1 MEGIDLIVLLLFGIP
16 FSVSGKFTVT
26 GPSQPVIAIVGE
38 DALLDCQLVPERFV
52 SNMVLRW
59 FKSDFGLPVHAYRNG
74 QDDTVAQHKD
84 YRGRT
89 ELFKDEVTK
98 GNVSL
103 RIKNTRVFDEGKYL
117 CTVDDKTDIEETEI
131 ELKVGALGREHWIQI
146 DGYHKNGIQLVC
158 ESNGWFPKPQILW
171 THGDG
176 QNLKAQSEMNYQ
188 QDSKGLINVQ
198 SFVAV
203 TRDATNR
210 FQCLIQNKLLKKEQ
224 EAAIQIS
231 DDFFP
236 TVSGWLVFLS
246 VILCLLIVAFTTGI
260 VWIVKQLRNIKELQH
275 DKTIKQFDQWKSVSD
290 SDWKNIFVCAAPVT
304 LDTETANPRLEVSKD
319 LKNVRLTQTERSI
332 HDSAERFTVWESL
345 LGSEG
350 FTSGAHYWEVEVAG
364 NQHWTLGV
372 AKETV
377 DRKKD
382 IQLLPQNGFW
392 TIVRAE
398 DKFQVNSDNQPD
410 IHAGEIPMKIGV
422 YLSYDSRRVS
432 FYGANRK
439 VYLYTFTGC
448 EFTEKLYPFFSTTH
462 LNKWLRIC
470 PVQH

>member
-231 DDFFP
+231 
-236 TVSGWLVFLS
+236 
-246 VILCLLIVAFTTGI
+246 
-260 VWIVKQLRNIKELQH
+260 ELQH

>member
-1 MEGIDLIVLLLFGIP
+1 MEGIDLIVLLLFGIL

-52 SNMVLRW
+52 SNMVVRW
-59 FKSDFGLPVHAYRNG
+59 FKSDFGLPVHVYRNG

-131 ELKVGALGREHWIQI
+131 ELKVG
-146 DGYHKNGIQLVC
+146 
-158 ESNGWFPKPQILW
+158 
-171 THGDG
+171 
-176 QNLKAQSEMNYQ
+176 
-188 QDSKGLINVQ
+188 
-198 SFVAV
+198 
-203 TRDATNR
+203 
-210 FQCLIQNKLLKKEQ
+210 
-224 EAAIQIS
+224 

-246 VILCLLIVAFTTGI
+246 VVLCLLIVAFTSGI
-260 VWIVKQLRNIKELQH
+260 IWIVKQLRNIKELQH
-275 DKTIKQFDQWKSVSD
+275 DKTIKQFDQWKSVND

-332 HDSAERFTVWESL
+332 HDSGERFTVWESV

-350 FTSGAHYWEVEVAG
+350 FTSGAHYWEVAVAG

-382 IQLLPQNGFW
+382 IQLLSQNGFW
-392 TIVRAE
+392 TIGRAE